1 MLAVGCARALHRAL
15 RRLPAAR
22 RPPHP
27 PPAPP
32 RSPERQRGRAAAT
45 AAADAA
51 ERGAD
56 GHAKPRHA
64 PAAAYL
70 RSLAWIRPA
79 LALAFLYAAGLA
91 LLGALVARLP
101 PRGGGA
107 PGAPPPPP
115 LRAPHSFDELR
126 AVRAALEEYH
136 GAHAGDVLLLMAA
149 LYLFLQA
156 FCIPG
161 PILINVLAGSLLSFP
176 RALLFA
182 AAVSTAG
189 AALNFLLVR
198 ALLRGVVAGLFPAR
212 VAAFQAEA
220 ARHRAS
226 GALFSYMLFI
236 RVTPVLPHWFV
247 NLASP
252 IAGVPFGTFA
262 LATAIGHLP
271 ISAISVRAG
280 AALADVRSLADLYSP
295 RNVALLMAA
304 GVAALFPLWWKR
316 RRAARAAAAA
326 GARPK
331 PLRVLPVI
339 AVGGPARSAGLHTT

>member
-1 MLAVGCARALHRAL
+1 
-15 RRLPAAR
+15 
-22 RPPHP
+22 
-27 PPAPP
+27 
-32 RSPERQRGRAAAT
+32 
-45 AAADAA
+45 
-51 ERGAD
+51 
-56 GHAKPRHA
+56 
-64 PAAAYL
+64 
-70 RSLAWIRPA
+70 
-79 LALAFLYAAGLA
+79 
-91 LLGALVARLP
+91 
-101 PRGGGA
+101 
-107 PGAPPPPP
+107 
-115 LRAPHSFDELR
+115 
-126 AVRAALEEYH
+126 VRAALEEYH
-136 GAHAGDVLLLMAA
+136 GAHAGDVLLLMAT

-176 RALLFA
+176 RALFFA

-247 NLASP
+247 NFASP

-280 AALADVRSLADLYSP
+280 AALADLRSLADLYSP

-304 GVAALFPLWWKR
+304 GAAALLPPWWKR
-316 RRAARAAAAA
+316 RRAAHAVAAA
-326 GARPK
+326 GARPT

-339 AVGGPARSAGLHTT
+339 AVGGPARSAGLHST